1 MLSDLSELL
10 LWSSVVLIGY
20 AYAGYPLVL
29 SLIAMLKAPRSLRR
43 TPRDE
48 PSVSLLISVYNEE
61 DVIEDRLRNAL
72 ALNYPKGLL
81 EIVVAS
87 DGSTDRTHAVVAGFA
102 PQGIVLRGYD
112 GRIGKT
118 ACLNRAV
125 PVAKGDIV
133 VFSDANS
140 RYDREAIARLVAPF
154 SDPQVGCVTGTT
166 RYASR
171 GENDTM
177 VESIG
182 LYSKIEAVTKN
193 LETRLGS
200 CVGADGAIFAIRRS
214 LFRPLRDVDINDLVI
229 PLSIVRQGLRVIAEP
244 AAFCTEHTAQD
255 AAGEFRRQV
264 RIANRTIRAIV
275 NNRDMLNPFRFG
287 FYAFEILSHK
297 LVKLLV
303 PFALLTALACNLILV
318 RHGTLYLTTLG
329 LQAALYVLSLLGFW
343 TRDGRARPTL
353 IGMAHTFAVANA
365 AMLVAWVGYFRG
377 ESYLTWTTVRS

>member
-1 MLSDLSELL
+1 MNIAELL

-20 AYAGYPLVL
+20 AYAGYPLLL
-29 SLIAMLKAPRSLRR
+29 SLIAMLKPPRSPHPALEVAPR
-43 TPRDE
+43 
-48 PSVSLLISVYNEE
+48 VSLLISAYNEE
-61 DVIEDRLRNAL
+61 DVIAVKLRNAL
-72 ALNYPKGLL
+72 ALHYPESLL
-81 EIVVAS
+81 EIVVVS
-87 DGSTDRTHAVVAGFA
+87 DGSTDRTHAIVADFA
-102 PQGIVLRGYD
+102 PQGVVLRVYD

-125 PVAKGDIV
+125 PVAKGEIV

-140 RYDREAIARLVAPF
+140 QYDREAIARLVAHF
-154 SDPQVGCVTGTT
+154 SDSRVGCVTGTT
-166 RYASR
+166 RYTSR
-171 GENDTM
+171 GQDDAI

-182 LYSKIEAVTKN
+182 IYSRIEAVTKN

-214 LFRPLRDVDINDLVI
+214 LFHPLRDVDINDLVI
-229 PLSIVRQGLRVIAEP
+229 PFSIVRQGLRVIAEP
-244 AAFCTEHTAQD
+244 GAFCTEHSAQD
-255 AAGEFRRQV
+255 PAGEFRRQV

-275 NNRDMLNPFRFG
+275 SHRDMLNPLKFG

-303 PFALLTALACNLILV
+303 PFALLTALACNLILL

-329 LQAALYVLSLLGFW
+329 LQAGLYMFALFGVW
-343 TRDGRARPTL
+343 TRDGRTRPRL
-353 IGMAHTFAVANA
+353 VGLAHTFTVVNA
-365 AMLVAWVGYFRG
+365 AMLVGWVRYLRG